1 MVPGS
6 LRIFV
11 DICFRS
17 KRSQKKT
24 TQVSHYSP
32 GFEETNRSR
41 KGTSYWK
48 KCFANGYV
56 SSQQG
61 VYHRLKLWCLA
72 LVELAFLF
80 ISKFYTK
87 WITWLVRNFHL
98 VILHLFLEMDVGNPK
113 TACLKTTVHFFFSQ
127 GYISGCTVLRGTRY
141 QALSLNH
148 TSPTWKNF
156 AKDTENP
163 VVKPIYLMTHR
174 IHGTTV
180 YSPHMKTHKNEP
192 RVGTYIPVPWILWL
206 ES

>member
-113 TACLKTTVHFFFSQ
+113 MACLKTTVHFFFHKDIFRDVPFC
-127 GYISGCTVLRGTRY
+127 GVRGTKHFLWIILHQPGKTSPKTQKIQWWNPYTLWPIGFMGQRY
-141 QALSLNH
+141 IH
-148 TSPTWKNF
+148 PTWK
-156 AKDTENP
+156 
-163 VVKPIYLMTHR
+163 PI
-174 IHGTTV
+174 
-180 YSPHMKTHKNEP
+180 KTNH
-192 RVGTYIPVPWILWL
+192 V
-206 ES
+206 